1 MLDIAQLEA
10 AGLLDDVEDERTR
23 HERVELLQQLLR
35 DGFSLE
41 ELQQAARQDRLA
53 LLPVER
59 VLHREGARRTPDD
72 VAEQSGLPLDL
83 LRRLWRALGL
93 TDAGDTAEAFT
104 ESDLAAAKTLA
115 LFRAAGLGE
124 EPLVLIS
131 QRVGPSMTRP
141 SQHMR
146 EFDGQAML

>member
-10 AGLLDDVEDERTR
+10 AGLLDDVEDEHTR

-59 VLHREGARRTPDD
+59 VLHREGAC
-72 VAEQSGLPLDL
+72 
-83 LRRLWRALGL
+83 
-93 TDAGDTAEAFT
+93 
-104 ESDLAAAKTLA
+104 
-115 LFRAAGLGE
+115 
-124 EPLVLIS
+124 
-131 QRVGPSMTRP
+131 
-141 SQHMR
+141 
-146 EFDGQAML
+146 